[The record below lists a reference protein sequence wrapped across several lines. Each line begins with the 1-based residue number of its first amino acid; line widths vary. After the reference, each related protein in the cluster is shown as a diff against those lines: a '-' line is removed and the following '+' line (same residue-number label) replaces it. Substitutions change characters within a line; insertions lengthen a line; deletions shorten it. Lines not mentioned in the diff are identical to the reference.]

1 MEGIEPTTEPT
12 PMKRRNRSSDSL
24 DTAQQSHEVPIKK
37 RRGSNRL
44 VIIDPTSNAKDVYI
58 GSSAY
63 ETTQT
68 LAATLRDLQGRYT
81 EMYKELTHLKDVE
94 RARYQYDVS
103 LTFNKYFD
111 PMNPDH
117 MSWFRQFARQTM
129 RHKPVLQIID
139 EEAEPEPDH
148 YVNNPFGI
156 PIGLEERRNR
166 PRTFYVLC
174 AKITMD
180 NLNIPLALEFYT
192 HKCPK

>member
-1 MEGIEPTTEPT
+1 MLSLKCTEKLLPIK
-12 PMKRRNRSSDSL
+12 KRQKSSDSL
-24 DTAQQSHEVPIKK
+24 NTIQQTQEPLPIKK
-37 RRGSNRL
+37 RRGCNRDIKQEPL
-44 VIIDPTSNAKDVYI
+44 KDITAVEPY
-58 GSSAY
+58 Y
-63 ETTQT
+63 ESTQT
-68 LAATLRDLQGRYT
+68 LAVALSELQKRYIKT
-81 EMYKELTHLKDVE
+81 QNELNRLKDLE
-94 RARYQYDVS
+94 RARYQYDIS

-148 YVNNPFGI
+148 YINNPFGI